1 MLPRLNTSNLS
12 LAIIPVSYSL
22 KTLKFTRDY
31 LCLSVDYLLGLE
43 FPFGTEN
50 DILKRCKT
58 IHPQSRLS
66 TSKMKH
72 KSPAKLLRSVK
83 RITKFIERK
92 KTVRQSPD
100 NAHETPLSAPKDIP
114 KITLADFQSL
124 LRIENKKREDQRRQ
138 ERIVMEEERR
148 LERAED
154 LRKLQVLLGL
164 PP

>member
-43 FPFGTEN
+43 F
-50 DILKRCKT
+50 L
-58 IHPQSRLS
+58 
-66 TSKMKH
+66 KMKH